1 MSDTQMIE
9 ERLRSF
15 LATPDDADWQDV
27 LRRAEE
33 TPAGA
38 APLFTHRRMALA
50 LAACI
55 AVAVPAVVF
64 SGVLG
69 SSDTPAERSQV
80 PPTSRRPVG
89 FMPIALHFTRA
100 AQGIT
105 SIDVTVNSSS
115 RDATMQLQVLRGNP
129 YGPDSGRKVVF
140 QKQVPM
146 TDIASPAAGPTGTVA
161 LSTWSGTLSPSDWNG
176 GCQNAL
182 YAVKAQGQG
191 MTTLSQWFS
200 CSSG

>member
-1 MSDTQMIE
+1 MTDTQMIE

-64 SGVLG
+64 SGVL
-69 SSDTPAERSQV
+69 SSSHTPAERSQV
-80 PPTSRRPVG
+80 PPAASRPVA
-89 FMPIALHFTRA
+89 FMPIALHFTRG

-140 QKQVPM
+140 QEQVSM
-146 TDIASPAAGPTGTVA
+146 TDIASPAAGPTGTVP
-161 LSTWSGTLSPSDWNG
+161 LSTWSGTLSPSDWDG

-182 YAVKAQGQG
+182 YAVRAQLSG
-191 MTTLSQWFS
+191 MTTDSEWFS
-200 CSSG
+200 CNSG